1 MLYLILFIPFRAK
14 PRPSKKA
21 RLDKAA
27 EEDAV
32 LELGE
37 TPDLEVA
44 IPEDIPND
52 PPQQDNNLIAEE
64 RPIDTSSPV
73 NQPTS
78 SIRIEKSTGPTK
90 PTDKPTAP
98 VQTGDTKDDEVVIT
112 GISHTEPSNPVTLS
126 KHSAMEEFAAFGKGK
141 WNADLATYASLNAQD
156 IHSGYL
162 NRLYTSRDYEAG
174 LVNMM
179 KDKYEVT
186 SICSSCLYIS
196 ILVDAPSPRGPVC
209 NLLSNRDLLI

>member
-1 MLYLILFIPFRAK
+1 MILAAHRLRTYALFDFVILFRAK

-32 LELGE
+32 LEPGK
-37 TPDLEVA
+37 TPDLEAA
-44 IPEDIPND
+44 IPKDIPND
-52 PPQQDNNLIAEE
+52 PPQQDDDLIAEE
-64 RPIDTSSPV
+64 RPTDASGPV
-73 NQPTS
+73 NQPTG
-78 SIRIEKSTGPTK
+78 SIRIERSTGPAK
-90 PTDKPTAP
+90 PTNKPTAP
-98 VQTGDTKDDEVVIT
+98 VQTGGTQDDEVVIT
-112 GISHTEPSNPVTLS
+112 GTGHTEPSNPVALS
-126 KHSAMEEFAAFGKGK
+126 KHSAKEELAAFGKGK
-141 WNADLATYASLNAQD
+141 WNADLTTYAALNAQD

-186 SICSSCLYIS
+186 SICSFLLVCFHSC
-196 ILVDAPSPRGPVC
+196 
-209 NLLSNRDLLI
+209 

>member
-1 MLYLILFIPFRAK
+1 MFVVYCLRTYAVFNFVILLRAK

-27 EEDAV
+27 KEDV
-32 LELGE
+32 ILEPGT
-37 TPDLEVA
+37 TPNLEAA

-52 PPQQDNNLIAEE
+52 HPQPDDDLTAEE
-64 RPIDTSSPV
+64 IPTDTSGPIH
-73 NQPTS
+73 QPTGS
-78 SIRIEKSTGPTK
+78 LRVESSTGPAK

-98 VQTGDTKDDEVVIT
+98 VQTGGTNDDEVVIT
-112 GISHTEPSNPVTLS
+112 GTGHTEPSNPVALS
-126 KHSAMEEFAAFGKGK
+126 KHSAKEEFAAFGKGK
-141 WNADLATYASLNAQD
+141 WNADLTTYAALNAQD

-186 SICSSCLYIS
+186 SICSFLLVCFHSC
-196 ILVDAPSPRGPVC
+196 
-209 NLLSNRDLLI
+209 

>member
-1 MLYLILFIPFRAK
+1 MFAVHRLRTYAVFDFIILLRAK

-27 EEDAV
+27 EEDVV
-32 LELGE
+32 LEAGK
-37 TPDLEVA
+37 TPNVEAA

-52 PPQQDNNLIAEE
+52 PPQQDDDLITEE
-64 RPIDTSSPV
+64 RPTDTSGPTH
-73 NQPTS
+73 QPTG
-78 SIRIEKSTGPTK
+78 SIRIESSTGPAK

-98 VQTGDTKDDEVVIT
+98 VQTGGTKDDEVVIT
-112 GISHTEPSNPVTLS
+112 GTGHTEPNNPVALS
-126 KHSAMEEFAAFGKGK
+126 KHSAREEFAAFGKGK
-141 WNADLATYASLNAQD
+141 WNADLTTYAALNTQD

-179 KDKYEVT
+179 KDKYEVI
-186 SICSSCLYIS
+186 SICSFLLVCFHSC
-196 ILVDAPSPRGPVC
+196 
-209 NLLSNRDLLI
+209 

>member
-1 MLYLILFIPFRAK
+1 MAEC
-14 PRPSKKA
+14 
-21 RLDKAA
+21 LDKAA

-32 LELGE
+32 LEPGK
-37 TPDLEVA
+37 TPDLEAA

-52 PPQQDNNLIAEE
+52 PPQQDDDLIAEE

-78 SIRIEKSTGPTK
+78 SIRNETSTGPTK
-90 PTDKPTAP
+90 PTDKTTAP
-98 VQTGDTKDDEVVIT
+98 VQIVGTKDDEVFIT
-112 GISHTEPSNPVTLS
+112 GTGHTEPSNPVALS
-126 KHSAMEEFAAFGKGK
+126 KHSAKEELAAFGKGK
-141 WNADLATYASLNAQD
+141 WNADLTAYAALNAQD

-179 KDKYEVT
+179 KDKYEVP
-186 SICSSCLYIS
+186 SICSFLLVCFHSC
-196 ILVDAPSPRGPVC
+196 
-209 NLLSNRDLLI
+209 

>member
-1 MLYLILFIPFRAK
+1 MILAAYRLRTYDVFDFVILFRAK

-27 EEDAV
+27 EEDA
-32 LELGE
+32 
-37 TPDLEVA
+37 DLEAA

-52 PPQQDNNLIAEE
+52 PPQQDDDLIAEE
-64 RPIDTSSPV
+64 RPTDASGPV
-73 NQPTS
+73 NQPTG
-78 SIRIEKSTGPTK
+78 SIRIERSTGPAK

-98 VQTGDTKDDEVVIT
+98 VQTGDTQEDEVVIT
-112 GISHTEPSNPVTLS
+112 GTGHTEPSNPVALS
-126 KHSAMEEFAAFGKGK
+126 KHSAKEEFAAFGKGK
-141 WNADLATYASLNAQD
+141 WNADLATYAALNTQD

-162 NRLYTSRDYEAG
+162 NRLYTSRDYEAS

-186 SICSSCLYIS
+186 SICSFL
-196 ILVDAPSPRGPVC
+196 LVRFNTC
-209 NLLSNRDLLI
+209 